1 MKTVKEL
8 QEYVDKNK
16 ATLRLKELQ
25 EYVEKHLVKVPDP
38 DDREGWLKLSFEN
51 DLTYRNFTD
60 KEFEEH
66 IKKTIQ
72 GIYDFN
78 SSLIEMGIINI
89 LQHEGY
95 PLKLRTIA
103 AEQYRADTLS
113 LLEQIIE
120 SRDWGIDFF
129 SFLSA
134 YKPLFEE
141 MVLNW
146 WKRKIVHLLNRINDE
161 PTDEIYQTVIKDK
174 FRAENELLINSNNPI
189 LPFYHD
195 RLTSLIDNLDKRY
208 AIAGGFE
215 SKSDNREPIIEK
227 ERLALIFRKYKDCF
241 NEPEDTWIKRFVYSK
256 EAPVNPLEL
265 DPKAIEGSNKL
276 ILLAI
281 LSSIQDKRKDSFD
294 YNDFVSDRFGIKN
307 FDKARF
313 DHKEKLSFKKTFT
326 ECNDI
331 LMK

>member
-1 MKTVKEL
+1 M

-89 LQHEGY
+89 LQGY
-95 PLKLRTIA
+95 PLELRTIA

-113 LLEQIIE
+113 LLEHIIE
-120 SRDWGIDFF
+120 NRDWGIDFF

-146 WKRKIVHLLNRINDE
+146 WKRKIVHLANRINDD
-161 PTDEIYQTVIKDK
+161 PTDEIYLTVIKDK

-195 RLTSLIDNLDKRY
+195 RLTSLMDNLDKR
-208 AIAGGFE
+208 ICNCRGFE
-215 SKSDNREPIIEK
+215 PGPDNNRPI
-227 ERLALIFRKYKDCF
+227 Y
-241 NEPEDTWIKRFVYSK
+241 
-256 EAPVNPLEL
+256 
-265 DPKAIEGSNKL
+265 
-276 ILLAI
+276 
-281 LSSIQDKRKDSFD
+281 
-294 YNDFVSDRFGIKN
+294 VS
-307 FDKARF
+307 
-313 DHKEKLSFKKTFT
+313 
-326 ECNDI
+326 
-331 LMK
+331 